1 MLADVYPMK
10 SGIQFVN
17 TLEDNIR
24 RRGAMD
30 KLLSDSAKTE
40 ISKKVMDIL
49 RAYHISNW
57 HSEPYHQN
65 QNPAEWQYRT
75 IKSWTNTVMNRSG
88 APANCWLLCMIY
100 VCYILNHIACGALNG
115 LIPFLVLYGITPDI
129 SIMLLY
135 TFYQPVFY
143 ATHDQH
149 FPSESEER
157 AAFWVGFGEHCGDA
171 MTHKLLDKITQ
182 KIIYRSAVRP
192 ITKSNPNHRLD
203 IDGGES
209 SASMGS
215 SEGSKPTKTPKVPTV
230 SIRSRQDDAG
240 PSIIKPMPEFDPD
253 NLIGRTFLLPP
264 QENGERLRAKVT
276 KRVAEEIEAADGK
289 NINFILDIGEGKVE
303 ELITYNQLLDHLEQ
317 ADEQDNSMDQEL
329 YRLRAII
336 GHEGP
341 LKAADPNWKGS
352 KWNVQIEW
360 ETGEITFEPLS
371 AIAADDPITCAA
383 YEKK

>member
-1 MLADVYPMK
+1 
-10 SGIQFVN
+10 
-17 TLEDNIR
+17 
-24 RRGAMD
+24 
-30 KLLSDSAKTE
+30 
-40 ISKKVMDIL
+40 
-49 RAYHISNW
+49 
-57 HSEPYHQN
+57 
-65 QNPAEWQYRT
+65 
-75 IKSWTNTVMNRSG
+75 MNRSG

-115 LIPFLVLYGITPDI
+115 SIPLLALYEITPDI

-149 FPSESEER
+149 FPSEREER

-182 KIIYRSAVRP
+182 KIIYRSAVSP

-209 SASMGS
+209 STSMGY
-215 SEGSKPTKTPKVPTV
+215 SEGSTLTETPKVPTV
-230 SIRSRQDDAG
+230 LIRSQQDGAG
-240 PSIIKPMPEFDPD
+240 PSISKPMPEFDPD
-253 NLIGRTFLLPP
+253 SLIGRTFLLPP
-264 QENGERLRAKVT
+264 QENGERLRVNVKKKV
-276 KRVAEEIEAADGK
+276 VEEIEAADGNRIP

-317 ADEQDNSMDQEL
+317 PDEQDNSMDQEL
-329 YRLRAII
+329 YRFRAII
-336 GHEGP
+336 GHKGP
-341 LKAADPNWKGS
+341 LKATNPNCKGS
-352 KWNVQIEW
+352 KWNFQIEW

-371 AIAADDPITCAA
+371 VIAADDPITCAA
-383 YEKK
+383 NAKERNLYNHDGWKRFRHLIKKENNSPEP